1 MPTAIIAG
9 MIGIK
14 NIDNKVSNLTKNA
27 VDDWY
32 RIVCIITQD
41 IVGLKININFLWK
54 VNEIFL
60 INYSML
66 SS

>member
-14 NIDNKVSNLTKNA
+14 KIDNKVSNLIRND

-32 RIVCIITQD
+32 KMVCIIIQ
-41 IVGLKININFLWK
+41 K
-54 VNEIFL
+54 
-60 INYSML
+60 YSWFENKY
-66 SS
+66 